1 MIKVNPQPPQ
11 SLRVTDENGEKHA
24 SPLFW
29 AGIALLMVVAFLFVF
44 FTYNSGKKPLPSGYS
59 AKEIYGGQP
68 VSLSEYRGSAIVLMS
83 WATWCMDC
91 KEELA
96 ALESLWVSE
105 QEHGLVVIAVNL
117 DSVNANER
125 IKNMVTEYDLT
136 YPTWRDPENV
146 FYSTFN
152 APGIPTTVLLDKQGK
167 VLRAWVGPV
176 DFASADA
183 KFEIEAA
190 LEQ

>member
-1 MIKVNPQPPQ
+1 MIKVKPQPLQ
-11 SLRVTDENGEKHA
+11 SLRGADENGEKHA
-24 SPLFW
+24 SALFW

-44 FTYNSGKKPLPSGYS
+44 FTYNSGKKPLPSEYS
-59 AKEIYGGQP
+59 AKEIHSGQP

-105 QEHGLVVIAVNL
+105 QEQGLVVIAVNL
-117 DSVNANER
+117 DTVEANER
-125 IKNMVTEYDLT
+125 IEVMVNGYDLT
-136 YPTWRDPENV
+136 YPVWRDPENI

-152 APGIPTTVLLDKQGK
+152 APGIPTTVLLDKQGT
-167 VLRAWVGPV
+167 VVRAWVGPV
-176 DFASADA
+176 DFDSEDV
-183 KFEIEAA
+183 KSEIEAA